1 MREIIA
7 DKELSGAQPVQD
19 DGADNEFIEAAND
32 NEHRKP
38 KPDRPTKGRNPTTGR
53 PSRRTCVTGKRGC
66 LSGVT
71 KSALRAAIQR
81 GQMPGH
87 KTRSNPE
94 DEKSDGTWWFNAKAR
109 DELADELLE
118 CEPPEWHNWKSY
130 WTYDRKKRKF
140 SPANKEDCQT
150 VKGKQVYSPEFQN
163 WSNSK
168 TTSPAKHEND
178 QQYHQCRFEHYIHG
192 IRRSSDLSAWQAN
205 RTKRTFYCPQRS
217 LRRSLF

>member
-32 NEHRKP
+32 NEHLE
-38 KPDRPTKGRNPTTGR
+38 TKTR
-53 PSRRTCVTGKRGC
+53 PSYKKGATLRLDGPVVGLVSLEKGAAY
-66 LSGVT
+66 LGVT

-94 DEKSDGTWWFNAKAR
+94 DEKSDGTWWFNAKAW

-150 VKGKQVYSPEFQN
+150 VKGKQVYSPRV
-163 WSNSK
+163 SK
-168 TTSPAKHEND
+168 LEQLKNNQP
-178 QQYHQCRFEHYIHG
+178 G
-192 IRRSSDLSAWQAN
+192 
-205 RTKRTFYCPQRS
+205 
-217 LRRSLF
+217 

>member
-1 MREIIA
+1 MSLE
-7 DKELSGAQPVQD
+7 KGA
-19 DGADNEFIEAAND
+19 AY
-32 NEHRKP
+32 
-38 KPDRPTKGRNPTTGR
+38 
-53 PSRRTCVTGKRGC
+53 
-66 LSGVT
+66 LGVT

-178 QQYHQCRFEHYIHG
+178 QQYHQCRFEHYIHELG
-192 IRRSSDLSAWQAN
+192 VVVIYLLGKLTGQKERFIVLNVHYVAAYSKGLFPIVVGAGLTAFVIWLIR
-205 RTKRTFYCPQRS
+205 
-217 LRRSLF
+217 